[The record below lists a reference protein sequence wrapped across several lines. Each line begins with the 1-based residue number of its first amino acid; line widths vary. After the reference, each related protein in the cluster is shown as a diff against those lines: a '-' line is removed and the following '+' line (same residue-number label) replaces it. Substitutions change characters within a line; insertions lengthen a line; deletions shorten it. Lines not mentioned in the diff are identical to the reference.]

1 MDPKLLSKISR
12 KVYAQFPELSGKR
25 PKVAQSKGISS
36 QGENFILTY
45 SGVSKGIGGR
55 QIPRHVRVVVSG
67 SGKIIKMSTS
77 R

>member
-12 KVYAQFPELSGKR
+12 KVYAQFPELNGRR
-25 PKVAQSKGISS
+25 PKVAQSKAISS
-36 QGENFILTY
+36 QSDNFVLTY

-55 QIPRHVRVVVSG
+55 QIPRHVRVVVNG
-67 SGKIIKMSTS
+67 SGKILKMSTS